1 MAKVKSPLK
10 NLRIYLDLSKS
21 ELASLVFPGRDRD
34 NSADKAELAQA
45 IGLCEAG
52 LRDPSNFEFKHL
64 FILLSDRG
72 YKTLKE
78 EQIVWFNARLSN
90 AQ

>member
-10 NLRIYLDLSKS
+10 DLRLYLDLSKS

-34 NSADKAELAQA
+34 SADKAELAQA

-52 LRDPSNFEFKHL
+52 LRDPRDFEFKHL
-64 FILLSDRG
+64 FLALSDRG

-78 EQIVWFNARLSN
+78 DQTVWFNERR
-90 AQ
+90 